1 MPIVLTG
8 IVLAGLFFIFSE
20 TFGSDFL
27 NQWQE
32 NEIYAKEYEH
42 IEELQ
47 EQFEADKIT
56 EAQLEK
62 KISQLAENFPSDDI
76 SALLYDENQTLLHRE
91 GIYQEDEILRSMLKN
106 PEQYTLVV
114 NKVLLNRFNVGRFRI
129 LLINQNYHMNL
140 EEKILDSK
148 HTILFVAL
156 ITILCVILFVIMTNY
171 ILARFIFRPINEG
184 LNALLSGV
192 QQIRDG
198 NLGWRTEYQSEDEFR
213 PVVNSLNEMAERLET
228 LVNEQEKNSEN
239 RKELIA
245 GISHDLRTPLTAVK
259 AYVEGLEKGVAT
271 TPAMRNKYLQTLTK
285 KTDEL
290 THLVDQLF
298 LFS

>member
-1 MPIVLTG
+1 MTIRQRLYFSNILMIVMPIVLTG

-62 KISQLAENFPSDDI
+62 KISQLAENFPSEDI
-76 SALLYDENQTLLHRE
+76 SALLYDEDQTLLQRE
-91 GIYQEDEILRSMLKN
+91 GTYQEDEIVRSMLKN

-156 ITILCVILFVIMTNY
+156 ITILSVILFVIMTNY

-245 GISHDLRTPLTAVK
+245 GISHDL
-259 AYVEGLEKGVAT
+259 
-271 TPAMRNKYLQTLTK
+271 
-285 KTDEL
+285 
-290 THLVDQLF
+290 
-298 LFS
+298 